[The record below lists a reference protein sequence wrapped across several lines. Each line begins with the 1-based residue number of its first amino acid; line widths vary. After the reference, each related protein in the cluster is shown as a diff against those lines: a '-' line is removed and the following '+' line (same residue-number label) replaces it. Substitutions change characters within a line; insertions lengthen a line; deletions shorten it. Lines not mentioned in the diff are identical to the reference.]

1 MFTSLRGSFGV
12 VEMVHDDKCITVQC
26 LWLAGQQGA
35 A

>member
-1 MFTSLRGSFGV
+1 V